1 MTAETRLYIAVGG
14 GVPDR
19 VPAVPKIWVDLA
31 ATLLDVSLTEVVS
44 SPSVALEIV
53 AEAGFL
59 AGADAVRQ
67 FHFPERRTVAR
78 DHRLFEVDDEGRVIG
93 EIDLAGGLTTL
104 IAKPEKYD
112 LDDPRN
118 TAYAQF
124 RSAFGP
130 LVDDEAD
137 AERIVVP
144 QKGFYEETG
153 CGERQRRVAKKYA
166 GRMALI
172 GDCGPATIAFLC
184 SIRGMTAGM
193 IDLIERPLLAHKIL
207 EKGARIAVEKGKFN
221 LDLGLRVLRVNDSIG
236 NMSVISPAMW
246 REFVFPHLKDVCTE
260 LHAYDPG
267 ARVYCHIC
275 GNVLPVA
282 EDLVETGLDCIG
294 PLDPLGGFTPAAMRA
309 RVGDAV
315 SLMGGVN
322 TLSFINGD
330 ANAIVEES
338 RRCIREAGEAGGYVL
353 GSGCAIPRATPLE
366 NLKALRRAA
375 EIYGL
380 YTGGRLAD
388 NRPASEVTGE

>member
-1 MTAETRLYIAVGG
+1 MTAETRLYTAVGG
-14 GVPDR
+14 GTPDR

-31 ATLLDVSLTEVVS
+31 AKLLNVSLAEVVS

-78 DHRLFEVDDEGRVIG
+78 DRRLFEVDGEGRLIG
-93 EIDLAGGLTTL
+93 EIDLAGGLATL
-104 IAKPEKYD
+104 AAKPDRFD
-112 LDDPRN
+112 LDDPRK

-124 RSAFGP
+124 RSASGP
-130 LVDDEAD
+130 LVGDEAD
-137 AERIVVP
+137 AKRIVVP
-144 QKGFYEETG
+144 QKDFYEETG
-153 CGERQRRVAKKYA
+153 CGERQLRVAKKYA
-166 GRMALI
+166 GRLTLI
-172 GDCGPATIAFLC
+172 GDCGPATVAFLT

-193 IDLIERPLLAHKIL
+193 IDLIEQPLLAHKIL

-236 NMSVISPAMW
+236 NMSVISPVMW
-246 REFVFPHLKDVCTE
+246 REFVFPHLRDVCTE

-267 ARVYCHIC
+267 ARIYCHIC

-282 EDLVETGLDCIG
+282 EDLVKTGIDCIG
-294 PLDPLGGFTPAAMRA
+294 PLDPLGGFTPAEMRA

-322 TLSFINGD
+322 TLSFIDGD
-330 ANAIVEES
+330 ANSIFEES
-338 RRCIREAGEAGGYVL
+338 RRCIQEAGEAGGYIL
-353 GSGCAIPRATPLE
+353 GSGCVIPRSTPLE
-366 NLKALRRAA
+366 NLKALRRAT
-375 EIYGL
+375 EIHGR
-380 YTGGRLAD
+380 YTRGRLAD
-388 NRPASEVTGE
+388 NQPPSEVIGK